1 MKILHTL
8 LRVYTHTHARHA
20 CTRRGEPIS
29 IRGAI
34 QRPLVIKLFR
44 LPGLETLGNVYARVT
59 VIYGNP
65 LRGNL
70 SNISELMS
78 WK

>member
-1 MKILHTL
+1 M
-8 LRVYTHTHARHA
+8 YARHA

-70 SNISELMS
+70 SNISELVS